1 MPVAS
6 ISLDLEPDF
15 AGWLPASYTG
25 WDPARVEAL
34 MSLLERYG
42 APLTVFVVAQS
53 LTARP
58 EVITLFREHGAEFH
72 LHSFSH
78 DLAEPDSAR
87 EIERGSECFAEVF
100 GQRPVG
106 YRAPQGLISPDGWR
120 RLEAAGFQF
129 DSSLFPSFWP
139 HPRYLRFPRAPFRPA
154 GTSLLELPIGT
165 FAPHRL
171 IVSLSWINLLGWPAY
186 RSLMATSL
194 WPEPLVFDMHLH
206 DLWDV
211 PSYADL
217 RPPMRWIYARDR
229 TRGLGNLERFL
240 KLVKS
245 RGYSFSTLGR
255 LSRELQRERGA
266 AA

>member
-15 AGWLPASYTG
+15 AGWLPAAYTG

-87 EIERGSECFAEVF
+87 EIERGSERFAEVF
-100 GQRPVG
+100 GQRPV
-106 YRAPQGLISPDGWR
+106 
-120 RLEAAGFQF
+120 
-129 DSSLFPSFWP
+129 
-139 HPRYLRFPRAPFRPA
+139 
-154 GTSLLELPIGT
+154 
-165 FAPHRL
+165 
-171 IVSLSWINLLGWPAY
+171 
-186 RSLMATSL
+186 
-194 WPEPLVFDMHLH
+194 
-206 DLWDV
+206 
-211 PSYADL
+211 
-217 RPPMRWIYARDR
+217 
-229 TRGLGNLERFL
+229 
-240 KLVKS
+240 
-245 RGYSFSTLGR
+245 
-255 LSRELQRERGA
+255 
-266 AA
+266 